1 MLVVVFV
8 SDAAMSPIPIVRA
21 AHLLLYIDAL
31 RELGE
36 PVDRDLAASRLPGWI
51 EERPEAYVSLPLTLD
66 WVAKSNRNVSLP
78 ELGYL
83 AARKMSLAT
92 VDPMMEMA
100 VLSAPTTYARI
111 GVISHLAHREDS
123 ALVIRARTEGSNI
136 RIICDMPDFR
146 GTPFFGFAE
155 WLNLGGIAFLVGAGA
170 GPAWH
175 PEEMTFVCPSP
186 QCDAALDTFGRTRIL
201 SGQTYSSLL
210 VTSEVLAKSNLL
222 LADAEGTQPPLAEIA
237 NEWDF
242 VSTLRSVLRPYVG
255 GQAPTLALA
264 AEISGMSGRTL
275 QRRLARSGLS
285 YSQVLE
291 QTRFEI
297 ARDMLAV
304 RDAKIVDVAM
314 ASGYEN
320 PQHFSRAFRR
330 IAGMAPKTYRRMAA
344 DIV

>member
-1 MLVVVFV
+1 
-8 SDAAMSPIPIVRA
+8 
-21 AHLLLYIDAL
+21 
-31 RELGE
+31 
-36 PVDRDLAASRLPGWI
+36 
-51 EERPEAYVSLPLTLD
+51 
-66 WVAKSNRNVSLP
+66 
-78 ELGYL
+78 
-83 AARKMSLAT
+83 
-92 VDPMMEMA
+92 
-100 VLSAPTTYARI
+100 
-111 GVISHLAHREDS
+111 
-123 ALVIRARTEGSNI
+123 
-136 RIICDMPDFR
+136 MPDFR

-201 SGQTYSSLL
+201 SGQPYSSLL

-237 NEWDF
+237 NGWNF

-255 GQAPTLALA
+255 GKAPTLALA

-285 YSQVLE
+285 
-291 QTRFEI
+291 
-297 ARDMLAV
+297 DMLAV

-344 DIV
+344 DIG